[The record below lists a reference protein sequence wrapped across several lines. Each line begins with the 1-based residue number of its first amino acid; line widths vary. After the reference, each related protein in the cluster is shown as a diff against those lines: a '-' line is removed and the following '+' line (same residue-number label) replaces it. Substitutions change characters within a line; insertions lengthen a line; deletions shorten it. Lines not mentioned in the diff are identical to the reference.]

1 MCYLWNFAVDNTT
14 FSYSDGL
21 YKLKEEF
28 KKLKMDL
35 KVWKKDIFGYD
46 NLQKYDV
53 TNKISGLDKLDDESI
68 LKKVQRI

>member
-1 MCYLWNFAVDNTT
+1 
-14 FSYSDGL
+14 
-21 YKLKEEF
+21 LKEEF